1 MFTIIIQEK
10 GGEQRR
16 MVFNKPEVTIGRVQ
30 GNDIVLPKGNVSKR
44 HARIVLKDGKF
55 IIVDLKS
62 TNGTYVNG
70 RKITSPLVVKDSDKI
85 YIGDFIVGVDEAANA
100 EGDGPSETTTSP
112 PGADRGAGLG
122 PMAADARPP
131 RPTEAA
137 PQPMPIPMG
146 GGLGGGMS
154 GGMGGMGGGMGGP
167 DRLGSPMG
175 GDRMGASGVGAPD
188 RMGGMG
194 GMDREPP
201 AAPPPASVP
210 PPLGRPGGPPRPPG
224 GGLGGPPR
232 EPPGPREPLGGPRD
246 LGGPRGGDHGGPRDM
261 PSVAPPPSNLGRP
274 PGVRPGGTM
283 PPPIAPM
290 SSAPLA
296 TPNAP
301 PPAAPE
307 PHFAAPSSMGG
318 PAPSPMAAAPAAIAP
333 APSAQPAPV
342 VPLKNDQ
349 RARPQQ
355 PAPAKKVS
363 RPVSPAAK
371 RGVALE
377 PLDSKIV
384 KMLDLQSNILERLR
398 AKLDLDKVPIERL
411 HEEELWQKAERAT
424 IDLVET
430 LETSGEL
437 PKYIDQ
443 DALIKETLNEAL
455 ALGPLEDLFADEG
468 IDEIL
473 IDRRDRVVVGKDGKL
488 RGSGKAFSSDEVFE
502 RVVKRLVHEAGA
514 VIDEVHPVV
523 DMRMRDG
530 TRLTAAVSPV
540 AARGACLVLKKPSTS
555 TPSLSDLASQGT
567 LSTGMADFLTTCIN
581 ARRNILVCGGP
592 GSGKTALVGALAA
605 ASPAGERVVSIEDVA
620 ELAIGRDEWI
630 QLETRPGSGKA
641 GGIDLA
647 SLLDTAMRL
656 LPDRLVV
663 GEVRGR
669 EAMTLVQALS
679 SSIDGAIVAVTGE
692 GANPVLNRIAML
704 ARATQPFGSDAAIRE
719 LVATAFE
726 IVVHVTRNAEG
737 QLRVQSIEEVTGVSE
752 TNFETEIVFQ
762 LRDGNFS
769 ASGKVP
775 SFYTALGA
783 DQAVFR

>member
-70 RKITSPLVVKDSDKI
+70 RKITSPLVVKDTDKI

-100 EGDGPSETTTSP
+100 EGDGPSETSTSP
-112 PGADRGAGLG
+112 PGADRLV
-122 PMAADARPP
+122 PDARPP

-137 PQPMPIPMG
+137 PQPMPVPMG
-146 GGLGGGMS
+146 GGLGG
-154 GGMGGMGGGMGGP
+154 MGGMGAPDRLGGMGASDRSGMGGP
-167 DRLGSPMG
+167 SMDRSGLGALDRL
-175 GDRMGASGVGAPD
+175 D
-188 RMGGMG
+188 
-194 GMDREPP
+194 
-201 AAPPPASVP
+201 APPPAP
-210 PPLGRPGGPPRPPG
+210 PPMAPPAVTRPPGGPPRPPG
-224 GGLGGPPR
+224 ALGGPPR
-232 EPPGPREPLGGPRD
+232 EPPAPREPLGGPRD
-246 LGGPRGGDHGGPRDM
+246 M
-261 PSVAPPPSNLGRP
+261 PPVAPPPSSLGRP
-274 PGVRPGGTM
+274 AGMRPGGTM
-283 PPPIAPM
+283 PPPLAPM
-290 SSAPLA
+290 SS
-296 TPNAP
+296 
-301 PPAAPE
+301 PPAATPPVAMQPE
-307 PHFAAPSSMGG
+307 PHFPNPGPTMPSPGPIGMASSAAAPS
-318 PAPSPMAAAPAAIAP
+318 PLAAAPASNAA
-333 APSAQPAPV
+333 PAPV
-342 VPLKNDQ
+342 VPLKNDGAK
-349 RARPQQ
+349 ARPQ
-355 PAPAKKVS
+355 PIADRPKKVS
-363 RPVSPAAK
+363 RQLSPVAK

-398 AKLDLDKVPIERL
+398 AKLDLDKIPLERL
-411 HEEELWQKAERAT
+411 HEEDLWQKAERET
-424 IDLVET
+424 INLVET

-473 IDRRDRVVVGKDGKL
+473 IDRRDRVVVGKNGQL

-514 VIDEVHPVV
+514 VIDDAHPVV

-540 AARGACLVLKKPSTS
+540 AARGACLVLKKPASS
-555 TPSLSDLASQGT
+555 PPSLADLVSQGT
-567 LSTGMADFLTTCIN
+567 LSSGMADFLTTCIN

-592 GSGKTALVGALAA
+592 GSGKTTLLGALAA
-605 ASPAGERVVSIEDVA
+605 ATPAGERIVSIEAVG
-620 ELAIGRDEWI
+620 ELAMTRDEWI
-630 QLETRPGSGKA
+630 QLETRPATAK
-641 GGIDLA
+641 GGEIDLA
-647 SLLDTAMRL
+647 ALLDTALRL

-663 GEVRGR
+663 GDVRGR
-669 EAMTLVQALS
+669 ETMALVQALS
-679 SSIDGAIVAVTGE
+679 SSVDGAIVGAGGE
-692 GANPVLNRIAML
+692 GASTVLGRIATL
-704 ARATQPFGSDAAIRE
+704 ARATQPAGSDAAIRE

-726 IVVHVTRNAEG
+726 IVIHVGRAADG
-737 QLRVQSIEEVTGVSE
+737 ALRVQSIEEVTGVSE
-752 TNFETEIVFQ
+752 STFEAEVVFQ
-762 LRDGNFS
+762 HKDGSFS

-775 SFYTALGA
+775 SFYSALGA

>member
-85 YIGDFIVGVDEAANA
+85 YIGDFIVGVDEAVSA
-100 EGDGPSETTTSP
+100 EGDGPSETTTAP
-112 PGADRGAGLG
+112 PGSDRMNQMGG
-122 PMAADARPP
+122 DARPP

-146 GGLGGGMS
+146 GGLGGMGNGM
-154 GGMGGMGGGMGGP
+154 GGGMGGGMGAP
-167 DRLGSPMG
+167 ERLDRDMPQVSAAPSPMP
-175 GDRMGASGVGAPD
+175 SP
-188 RMGGMG
+188 
-194 GMDREPP
+194 
-201 AAPPPASVP
+201 
-210 PPLGRPGGPPRPPG
+210 RPMGGPPRPPG
-224 GGLGGPPR
+224 ALGGPPR
-232 EPPGPREPLGGPRD
+232 EPPQPREPREPRE
-246 LGGPRGGDHGGPRDM
+246 PRDM
-261 PSVAPPPSNLGRP
+261 PPVAPPPSGLGRP
-274 PGVRPGGTM
+274 PGLRPGGTM

-290 SSAPLA
+290 SASPLS
-296 TPNAP
+296 TPAAP
-301 PPAAPE
+301 PPVMAPE
-307 PHFAAPSSMGG
+307 PHFPP
-318 PAPSPMAAAPAAIAP
+318 PAPAPLAPPLAPPMVAPTAAPAAIAP
-333 APSAQPAPV
+333 GPSAAPAPV
-342 VPLKNDQ
+342 VALKDQ
-349 RARPQQ
+349 SRGRSLPGGGAR
-355 PAPAKKVS
+355 KVS
-363 RPVSPAAK
+363 RTVSPVAK

-377 PLDSKIV
+377 PLDPKIV

-398 AKLDLDKVPIERL
+398 AKLDLEKVPIERL
-411 HEEELWQKAERAT
+411 HEEELWQKAERET
-424 IDLVET
+424 IHLVEM

-473 IDRRDRVVVGKDGKL
+473 IDRRDRVVVGKNGQL

-514 VIDEVHPVV
+514 TIDEAHPVV

-540 AARGACLVLKKPSTS
+540 AARGACLVLKKPAATS
-555 TPSLSDLASQGT
+555 PSLADLVSQGT
-567 LSTGMADFLTTCIN
+567 LSSGMADFLTTCIN

-620 ELAIGRDEWI
+620 ELSIGRDEWI
-630 QLETRPGSGKA
+630 QLETRPATGK
-641 GGIDLA
+641 GGAIDLA
-647 SLLDTAMRL
+647 GLLDTALRL

-663 GEVRGR
+663 GEVHGR
-669 EAMTLVQALS
+669 EAMALVQALS
-679 SSIDGAIVAVTGE
+679 SSVDGAVVAVTGE
-692 GANPVLNRIAML
+692 GATPVLNRIATL
-704 ARATQPFGSDAAIRE
+704 ARATQAVGSDAAIRE

-726 IVVHVTRNAEG
+726 IVVQVGRAADG
-737 QLRVQSIEEVTGVSE
+737 ALRVHSIEEVTGVSD
-752 TNFETEIVFQ
+752 THFETEVVFQ
-762 LRDGNFS
+762 HKDGSFA

-775 SFYTALGA
+775 TFYSALGA

>member
-70 RKITSPLVVKDSDKI
+70 RKITSPLVVKDTDKI

-112 PGADRGAGLG
+112 PNSDRLNQLG
-122 PMAADARPP
+122 GDARPP

-146 GGLGGGMS
+146 GGLGG
-154 GGMGGMGGGMGGP
+154 MGGGMGAP
-167 DRLGSPMG
+167 DRLER
-175 GDRMGASGVGAPD
+175 DV
-188 RMGGMG
+188 
-194 GMDREPP
+194 
-201 AAPPPASVP
+201 PPPAMASP
-210 PPLGRPGGPPRPPG
+210 SPMPSPRPMGGPPRPPG
-224 GGLGGPPR
+224 ALGGPPR
-232 EPPGPREPLGGPRD
+232 EPPQPREPRD
-246 LGGPRGGDHGGPRDM
+246 LPPRDM
-261 PSVAPPPSNLGRP
+261 PPVAPPPSNLGRP

-283 PPPIAPM
+283 PPPLAPIG
-290 SSAPLA
+290 APLS
-296 TPNAP
+296 TPAAP
-301 PPAAPE
+301 PPAMAPE
-307 PHFAAPSSMGG
+307 PHFP
-318 PAPSPMAAAPAAIAP
+318 PAPAPLPPPSVAPVAAVSPAIAP
-333 APSAQPAPV
+333 APAPSAAPAPV
-342 VPLKNDQ
+342 VPLKDQ
-349 RARPQQ
+349 GRGRPQPVAT
-355 PAPAKKVS
+355 PARKVS
-363 RPVSPAAK
+363 RSVSPVAK

-398 AKLDLDKVPIERL
+398 AKLDLDKVPVERL
-411 HEEELWQKAERAT
+411 HEEDLWQKAERET
-424 IDLVET
+424 IHLVEM

-455 ALGPLEDLFADEG
+455 ALGPLEDLFADES

-473 IDRRDRVVVGKDGKL
+473 IDRRDRVVVGKNGQL

-514 VIDEVHPVV
+514 VIDEAHPVV

-540 AARGACLVLKKPSTS
+540 AARGACLVLKKPASQS
-555 TPSLSDLASQGT
+555 PSLSDLVSQGT
-567 LSTGMADFLTTCIN
+567 LSSGMADFLTACIN

-592 GSGKTALVGALAA
+592 ASGKTALVGALAS

-630 QLETRPGSGKA
+630 QLETRPANSK
-641 GGIDLA
+641 GGEVDLA
-647 SLLDTAMRL
+647 TLLETALRL
-656 LPDRLVV
+656 MPDRLVV

-669 EAMTLVQALS
+669 EAMPLVQALS
-679 SSIDGAIVAVTGE
+679 SSVDGAVVAVTGE
-692 GANPVLNRIAML
+692 GAMPVLSRIATL
-704 ARATQPFGSDAAIRE
+704 ARATQPAGADAAIRE

-726 IVVHVTRNAEG
+726 IVVHVARTADG
-737 QLRVQSIEEVTGVSE
+737 ALRVQSIEEVTGVSDS
-752 TNFETEIVFQ
+752 TFETDVVFH
-762 LRDGNFS
+762 LKDGSFA

-775 SFYTALGA
+775 TFYSAIGG